1 MHGPTVILLMNCYIR
16 NKLCLNQEDSDYVM
30 EDEAAAGVFD
40 EPISINEVTGSIS
53 KLKLG
58 KSAGPDKIVSEML
71 KYVDQNVAFFF
82 F

>member
-1 MHGPTVILLMNCYIR
+1 
-16 NKLCLNQEDSDYVM
+16 M
-30 EDEAAAGVFD
+30 EEEAAAGVFD